1 MNDFNREN
9 LNNDNSSVSEQHHN
23 NVTSNGRYFDTNSA
37 YEEPKMQ
44 NGYSYQSPT
53 MFSQKK
59 RENKNYSFRA
69 VLAAVLVAAIV
80 GAAGGAVV
88 IAGAVRFG
96 IFSVKQSEP
105 PTTENKVTTIN
116 VDKTAS
122 NMVEAV
128 AEKVTPSVVGIR
140 TTTSVTNFFYGSTE
154 STGEG
159 SGIVYT
165 SDGYIITNYHVI
177 SEAVESKSGKIE
189 VFLSTDLSTAY
200 PAKVIGY
207 NISTDLAVIKIEKTG
222 LTAIEL
228 GNSEEIKV
236 GEFVVAIGN
245 PGGLEYMSTVTYGIV
260 SGLNRSISTDSSKES
275 EVQYIQ
281 TDAAINP
288 GNSGGALVN
297 SEGKLIGVNSVK
309 IVSESYEG
317 MGFAIPVKS
326 AVEICQNIIDRKDD
340 PVPYVGISLSERY
353 DASSLRYLGFPEG
366 AVVLS
371 VIDDSPADEAGIKRG
386 DIITKFGD
394 VDITDYN
401 DFGEALRESRVGDKV
416 KVRVYRSGSY
426 YSTII
431 TVASENSVK

>member
-1 MNDFNREN
+1 MNEFYNGSFNN
-9 LNNDNSSVSEQHHN
+9 NNDNSE
-23 NVTSNGRYFDTNSA
+23 GNS
-37 YEEPKMQ
+37 YQPNFSTPPQ
-44 NGYSYQSPT
+44 RSYSYQVPEPPAP
-53 MFSQKK
+53 KK
-59 RENKNYSFRA
+59 PNNNNYSFKA
-69 VLAAVLVAAIV
+69 VIAAVLVAAIV

-88 IAGAVRFG
+88 VAGAVKFG
-96 IFSVKQSEP
+96 IFNTEQQGP
-105 PTTENKVTTIN
+105 TTTENKVTTIN

-140 TTTSVTNFFYGSTE
+140 TTASVNNFFFGSTE
-154 STGEG
+154 ATGEG

-177 SEAVESKSGKIE
+177 AEAVESSSGKIE
-189 VFLSTDLSTAY
+189 VFLSTDLSKAY
-200 PAKVIGY
+200 PASVIGY
-207 NISTDLAVIKIEKTG
+207 NISTDLAVIKIDKTG

-228 GNSEEIKV
+228 GNSEDLKV

-260 SGLNRSISTDSSKES
+260 SGLNRSVSTDSSKKS

-288 GNSGGALVN
+288 GNSGGALVD
-297 SEGKLIGVNSVK
+297 SSGKLIGVNSVK

-340 PVPYVGISLSERY
+340 PEPYVGISLSERY
-353 DASSLRYLGFPEG
+353 DASSLRYLGFPAG

-371 VIDDSPADEAGIKRG
+371 VIEDSPADEAGIKRG
-386 DIITKFGD
+386 DIITEFGD
-394 VDITDYN
+394 EEISDYN
-401 DFGEALRESRVGDKV
+401 DFSEELKETRVGDKV
-416 KVRVYRSGSY
+416 KIRIYRSGSY
-426 YSTII
+426 YSTTI
-431 TVASENSVK
+431 TIASENSVK